1 MEKDGL
7 PEIIQVPSVDDLKV
21 KEELCDAVKNG
32 VEPYEME
39 LISGGPDGFEAIKE
53 QLTIIINQYFSMQ
66 ND

>member
-1 MEKDGL
+1 MPD
-7 PEIIQVPSVDDLKV
+7 IIEVPSSEDLKV

-53 QLTIIINQYFSMQ
+53 
-66 ND
+66 